1 VGSLTTLIRARLRA
15 SRNALVQLRE
25 HSLFKIVVIA
35 IFAVCFWTGL
45 LIFFYRGFEFLFQN
59 VRDLRPIVIDVFFG
73 IFFFSLALMLTFS
86 NGIIAFTSLFRSEET
101 RFLLSSPVRPKDVF
115 TYRLFD
121 GLVFSSWAFMFL
133 GLPLIV
139 AHGFS
144 AGLPWYF
151 YPISL
156 AYMAVFVLIPAAAGS
171 LAALLIGR
179 YFAHHPR
186 RVVILLLGLGAVAA
200 GGWAVNSYLRLGPSA
215 QMTQRWVL
223 NVIGRFSWANT
234 PLLPSFWISQGI
246 QAAGGGG
253 RGLADAGFYFLV
265 TLANAVFLIMVARE
279 AAGRIYEPA
288 YHAYHGLAGRK
299 RSRGHGLGGRIIL
312 ALLFPFDRRTR
323 HLILKDILTFRRDPV
338 QWSQAVIFFGLLGI
352 YLLNM
357 RSRFLNYQ
365 MLEPYWKNLISFL
378 NLTATSLT
386 LSTFTSRFV
395 FPLLSL
401 EGRRFWVLGLA
412 PIERRAILRGKFYFA
427 FLGSGLI
434 ATVLMVTS
442 DLMLGA
448 PFDMMILH
456 LLAVIIIC
464 GGLSGLAVGLGAIYP
479 ILHEDN
485 PSKIV
490 SGFGGTLNLVLSMIL
505 VGAVVGLLA
514 VPTHLFQ
521 VTKALN
527 LQSFR
532 LWLGLAVAVVLGL
545 GALATFVPLSLGEK
559 AFEKMEV

>member
-1 VGSLTTLIRARLRA
+1 MGNLATLTRARVRA
-15 SRNALVQLRE
+15 SRNSLVQLRE
-25 HSLFKIVVIA
+25 HSLFKIVVIT
-35 IFAVCFWTGL
+35 IFAVCFWIGL
-45 LIFFYRGFEFLFQN
+45 LLFFYRGFEFLFQN
-59 VRDLRPIVIDVFFG
+59 ARDLRPIVIDVFFG

-101 RFLLSSPVRPKDVF
+101 QFLFSNPVRPKDVF
-115 TYRLFD
+115 TFRLFD
-121 GLVFSSWAFMFL
+121 GLMFSSWAFMFL
-133 GLPLIV
+133 GLPLII
-139 AHGFS
+139 AHGLS
-144 AGLPWYF
+144 AGMRWYF

-156 AYMAVFVLIPAAAGS
+156 AFMAVFILIPAAVGS

-186 RVVILLLGLGAVAA
+186 RVVFFLFGLGVVAV
-200 GGWAVNSYLRLGPSA
+200 GGWAVGSYLSIGPKVLL
-215 QMTQRWVL
+215 TQRWVL

-234 PLLPSFWISQGI
+234 PLLPSFWISRGI
-246 QAAGGGG
+246 QAAGDGG
-253 RGLADAGFYFLV
+253 RGLVDAGFYLLV
-265 TLANAVFLIMVARE
+265 TLANAVFLTMIARE
-279 AAGRIYEPA
+279 VAGRIYEPA
-288 YHAYHGLAGRK
+288 YHVYHGLTGR
-299 RSRGHGLGGRIIL
+299 RRPRRRAGRIIL
-312 ALLFPFDRRTR
+312 ALLFPFDERMR
-323 HLILKDILTFRRDPV
+323 HLILKDILSFRRDPV
-338 QWSQAVIFFGLLGI
+338 QWSQALIFFGLLGV

-365 MLEPYWKNLISFL
+365 TLEPYWKNLISLL

-395 FPLLSL
+395 YPLLSL

-427 FLGSGLI
+427 FMGSGLI
-434 ATVLMVTS
+434 AAVLMLTS

-448 PFDMMILH
+448 PFDMILLH

-479 ILHEDN
+479 NLREDN

-490 SGFGGTLNLVLSMIL
+490 SGFGGTLNLVLSMVF

-521 VTKALN
+521 VTEALN
-527 LQSFR
+527 LQGFR
-532 LWLGLAVAVVLGL
+532 LWLGLAMAIALGL
-545 GALATFVPLSLGEK
+545 GALTTFVPLSLGEK